1 MIVKSGGV
9 GTTQIADDAV
19 TDAKVSNLS
28 ASSITTGTLDSSL
41 INVNTLNVK
50 HFANVSADILA
61 HDGVA
66 VPLSVFGSTFQRGS
80 TDFTVNT
87 NTVGTYLEMDIENV
101 RNNAKYQAIW
111 SGVYGDCTN
120 GVLEYSVNNGTT
132 YVQAQGGIQ
141 NVEFDAGTFRTYVFV
156 YNGTITGLPTS
167 GSNTRRV
174 KWRVR
179 WITKLNSTYQSLYVF
194 IDNTQ

>member
-1 MIVKSGGV
+1 
-9 GTTQIADDAV
+9 
-19 TDAKVSNLS
+19 
-28 ASSITTGTLDSSL
+28 LDSARV
-41 INVNTLNVK
+41 NVDTLAVK
-50 HFANVSADILA
+50 HFANVSADIVA
-61 HDGVA
+61 HDGVN
-66 VPLSVFGSTFQRGS
+66 VPLSVFGSEFQRGS
-80 TDFTVNT
+80 TDFTT
-87 NTVGTYLEMDIENV
+87 NTTTLGSYLEMDIENV

-120 GVLEYSVNNGTT
+120 GVLEYSVNNGTS
-132 YVQAQGGIQ
+132 YVQAAGGIQ
-141 NVEFDAGTFRTYVFV
+141 NVEFDAGTFRTYIFV

-174 KWRVR
+174 KWRIR